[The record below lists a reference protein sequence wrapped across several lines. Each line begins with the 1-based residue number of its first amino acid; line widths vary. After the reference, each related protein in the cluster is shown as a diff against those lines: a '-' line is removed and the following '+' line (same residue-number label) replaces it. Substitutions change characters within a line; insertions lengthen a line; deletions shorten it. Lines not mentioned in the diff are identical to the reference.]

1 MQNSMN
7 GVMSVSG
14 LWTVLGISP
23 TPFLIVAIVR
33 MEQKK

>member
-7 GVMSVSG
+7 SAMGGSG